1 MLRKLPLTVLFP
13 ALLLGLLCAP
23 RVYASLMGQVQGI
36 VHDPGHRPIAGA
48 HIELHAAHSALSFT
62 AQTNPDGEF
71 SIPAVPSGVY
81 IITVSSKGFSDL
93 QQTLTVTSNG
103 ADILHFQLD
112 VAAVTETAE
121 VHADPQVA
129 DVDSVTPDTM
139 ISRSDIEETPG
150 AAAEMRDKLSR
161 AGHHGGSIPVIDVR
175 GQILVGFSASSID
188 RALAKASASTVL

>member
-81 IITVSSKGFSDL
+81 IITVSSKGFADL

-103 ADILHFQLD
+103 ADIL
-112 VAAVTETAE
+112 TSSST
-121 VHADPQVA
+121 
-129 DVDSVTPDTM
+129 
-139 ISRSDIEETPG
+139 SRPLLKPLRSMPTLRSPTLIP
-150 AAAEMRDKLSR
+150 SR
-161 AGHHGGSIPVIDVR
+161 RIP
-175 GQILVGFSASSID
+175 
-188 RALAKASASTVL
+188 